1 MITTQEVN
9 KVVIS
14 STQAKARFSE
24 FIDRSMNGEEI
35 VVHRRGR
42 PVAVILSYEEY
53 QRLQTLREKARREEA
68 LAQLRALA
76 RAVQE
81 KNQDLSQSERDALA
95 RELVDEA
102 VGNLEARGAIR
113 FEEG

>member
-1 MITTQEVN
+1 MVT
-9 KVVIS
+9 S
-14 STQAKARFSE
+14 STQAKAHFSE
-24 FIDRSMNGEEI
+24 FIDRSMQGEEI

-53 QRLQTLREKARREEA
+53 KRLRDLREKARREEA

-81 KNQDLSQSERDALA
+81 KNQDLTLSEKDALA

-102 VGNLEARGAIR
+102 VKNLEARGDIR
-113 FEEG
+113 FEES

>member
-1 MITTQEVN
+1 MVT
-9 KVVIS
+9 S
-14 STQAKARFSE
+14 STQAKAHFSE
-24 FIDRSMNGEEI
+24 FIDRSMQGEEI

-53 QRLQTLREKARREEA
+53 KRLRDLREKARREEA

-81 KNQDLSQSERDALA
+81 KNQDLTLSEKDALA
-95 RELVDEA
+95 RELVNEA
-102 VGNLEARGAIR
+102 IKSLGDRGDIR
-113 FEEG
+113 FEES